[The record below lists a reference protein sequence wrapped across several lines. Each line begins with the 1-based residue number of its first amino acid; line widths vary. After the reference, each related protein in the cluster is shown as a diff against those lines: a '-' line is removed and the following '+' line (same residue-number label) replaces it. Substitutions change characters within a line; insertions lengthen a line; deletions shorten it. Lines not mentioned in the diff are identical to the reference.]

1 MFEIWGIFK
10 DLSKIGERF
19 VLYNHNIQLISSGEM
34 SYILKIYQLTKS
46 FQESKVVS
54 RVNIHVKKGKIRRE
68 SWKVRPEEQKNMRKM
83 LKNSD
88 QLDRRFI
95 RL

>member
-1 MFEIWGIFK
+1 
-10 DLSKIGERF
+10 
-19 VLYNHNIQLISSGEM
+19 M

-68 SWKVRPEEQKNMRKM
+68 S
-83 LKNSD
+83 
-88 QLDRRFI
+88 
-95 RL
+95 